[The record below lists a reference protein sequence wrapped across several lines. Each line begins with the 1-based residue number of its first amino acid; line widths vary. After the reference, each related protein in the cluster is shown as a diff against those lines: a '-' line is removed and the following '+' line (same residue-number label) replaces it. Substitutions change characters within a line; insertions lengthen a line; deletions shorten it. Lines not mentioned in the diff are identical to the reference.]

1 MRVAL
6 EGRERG
12 IIMRITPSDGYLQAT
27 VSAATELPPLDATDP
42 TFVALHREVR
52 ERAAELAT
60 RRGLPAEAV
69 DQMLRQITEPGQLAD
84 LVAGYLDAPLA
95 DRQGLL
101 EALAIEDR
109 LRRVLILVQRQIEV
123 LSAQESIQS
132 KVKEEL
138 GERQREV
145 YLREQLR
152 AIQKELG
159 EDDAAGDGALAELK
173 AKLDKLELPADAR
186 REVDR
191 EWSRLSRIGRESM
204 ESGVIRTYLETFAE
218 LPWNTRTAEHLDVQD
233 AARILD
239 EDHHGLARRQGPHP
253 RVPRRP
259 PARRRQ
265 GAQGPHP
272 AVLRPARRRQDLD
285 RQVDRPRD
293 GPQVRPH
300 RARRRARRGRHP
312 RPPPHV
318 RRRAARPDPR
328 RA

>member
-1 MRVAL
+1 MPKTLPIVPMRGAVLFPGVSLPITAARPQTLRAIEAAVRDPEHRVLAVAQRSDVDEVTADNLFTIGTIATISSLERGLGGVRVAL

-12 IIMRITPSDGYLQAT
+12 IVMRVTPKDGYLVAT
-27 VSAATELPPLDATDP
+27 VSEATELQPLDPPDP
-42 TFVALHREVR
+42 PSLAPPREAR
-52 ERAAELAT
+52 DRAAELAT

-69 DQMLRQITEPGQLAD
+69 GQMLNQISEPGQLAD

-145 YLREQLR
+145 YLREQMR

-159 EDDAAGDGALAELK
+159 EDDTKGDEALAELK
-173 AKLDKLELPADAR
+173 AKLDKLELPDDAR

-204 ESGVIRTYLETFAE
+204 ES
-218 LPWNTRTAEHLDVQD
+218 
-233 AARILD
+233 
-239 EDHHGLARRQGPHP
+239 
-253 RVPRRP
+253 
-259 PARRRQ
+259 
-265 GAQGPHP
+265 
-272 AVLRPARRRQDLD
+272 
-285 RQVDRPRD
+285 
-293 GPQVRPH
+293 
-300 RARRRARRGRHP
+300 
-312 RPPPHV
+312 
-318 RRRAARPDPR
+318 
-328 RA
+328 